1 MRGSWTLLARRG
13 LALPVLA
20 ALALLQLGLV
30 RPALAQNEDR
40 EAVTKRAR
48 NGGGLRLGV
57 WNVRG
62 LTDPQGGTATE
73 SMSFEGYF
81 EKGLD
86 LHLAWENTIGFWQ
99 RTQTYT
105 VQGGLG
111 YTDYRVQSYVIPSIT
126 ALKLYPFSRPSDP
139 VQPYL
144 NAGLGFTMGIDR
156 VRASGTDPV
165 VPSGD
170 DMAFQT
176 GFAIKA
182 GAGMNWQLS
191 PVFGMTAGG
200 RYQWTEFGADVGG
213 QRIYNGLGADLGLT
227 YRFQYQ

>member
-1 MRGSWTLLARRG
+1 MRGSRVSWVRRG

-20 ALALLQLGLV
+20 FLALLQLV
-30 RPALAQNEDR
+30 VARPVLAQGEDR

-62 LTDPQGGTATE
+62 LVDPQGGSATE
-73 SMSFEGYF
+73 TMAFEGYF

-99 RTQTYT
+99 RTQSYT

-126 ALKLYPFSRPSDP
+126 ALKLYPFTRPGDP
-139 VQPYL
+139 IQPYL
-144 NAGLGFTMGIDR
+144 NAGVGFTMGIDR
-156 VRASGTDPV
+156 SRASGTDPV
-165 VPSGD
+165 VPAGE
-170 DMAFQT
+170 DMTLQT
-176 GFAIKA
+176 GFGIKA
-182 GAGMNWQLS
+182 GIGMNFQLGS
-191 PVFGMTAGG
+191 AFGMTAGG
-200 RYQWTEFGADVGG
+200 RYQWTEFSGDLGG
-213 QRIYNGLGADLGLT
+213 QRIYNGLGADVGLI